1 MGLLWDSNEDK
12 IANAKKKNAEARK
25 MNAEANLKRAGAK
38 FQAESDKAKAEIER
52 QKAMAAQAEAKAA
65 EAKAEGAAKAV
76 ELAKINAAKEV
87 DLAKVIEE
95 KNQRLQELSG
105 TAQYF
110 EVALR
115 EVNVIKN
122 DKERLSSICDVI
134 NSYVIPTDKEELI
147 KLFPM
152 LENEISRSVSFE
164 SFDTKTRNLFKI
176 HLDAVQEKLKVWDV
190 QCDTLYS
197 DDEEI
202 KKLKEKLVSYV
213 YPQIEERI
221 VRIIELKEEEESR
234 LQEENERLKIEE
246 ERRRQEE
253 KERLKAEEERRCQEE
268 KERQKREEENRI
280 EVEKERLK
288 REFELKKANSFA
300 GQMERL
306 QTLFEREKPTEEEK
320 KEQKTLFIGLAILSL
335 IVGVIAFTA
344 NYFSAESSI
353 NRALSN
359 NDLESAYVSLKEMD
373 NGYKKDQMIVVF
385 SNAVRMEC
393 EDAVVMKDNDKLMSC
408 MKKYYRF
415 IIKAPQVYNYIIE
428 NGMAD
433 EVEPLIDIDRSV
445 KLDGFDLRDPKGGEL
460 FYLCRATYMC
470 KNGDVKGAK
479 AYIDKKVKEIHN
491 GSKEIKDSYY
501 SYLKEYFN
509 KKGK

>member
-25 MNAEANLKRAGAK
+25 MNAQANLKR
-38 FQAESDKAKAEIER
+38 EEAKAEKER
-52 QKAMAAQAEAKAA
+52 QKANIERSKVEAAQAKAEAAQ
-65 EAKAEGAAKAV
+65 AKAEVEKAIR
-76 ELAKINAAKEV
+76 LAKIKA
-87 DLAKVIEE
+87 EE
-95 KNQRLQELSG
+95 KEMTNKRLQELSG

-152 LENEISRSVSFE
+152 LENEISRSISFE
-164 SFDTKTRNLFKI
+164 SFDLQTINLFKI
-176 HLDAVQEKLKVWDV
+176 HLETVQQKLKAWDA

-202 KKLKEKLVSYV
+202 KKLKEKLESYV

-221 VRIIELKEEEESR
+221 VRI
-234 LQEENERLKIEE
+234 
-246 ERRRQEE
+246 QEE
-253 KERLKAEEERRCQEE
+253 KERRQREEEKRIEEER
-268 KERQKREEENRI
+268 ERQQREEEKRI
-280 EVEKERLK
+280 ELE
-288 REFELKKANSFA
+288 KANSFA

-306 QTLFEREKPTEEEK
+306 QKLFEK
-320 KEQKTLFIGLAILSL
+320 KETKFAFIGLAIVAL
-335 IVGVIAFTA
+335 IGGAIAFA
-344 NYFSAESSI
+344 VNYFSAESSF
-353 NRALSN
+353 NRALKN
-359 NDLESAYVSLKEMD
+359 NDLESAYVSLNEVDKRRE
-373 NGYKKDQMIVVF
+373 KRKMIIDF
-385 SNAVRMEC
+385 SDAVRSDC
-393 EDAVVMKDNDKLMSC
+393 EDAVAMKDNDKLMSC
-408 MKKYYRF
+408 MKNYYRF

-445 KLDGFDLRDPKGGEL
+445 RSDKFDLREPEDAEL

-470 KNGDVKGAK
+470 DNGDIEGAK

-491 GSKEIKDSYY
+491 GSKEVKDTYY
-501 SYLKEYFN
+501 SHLKEYFN